1 MGGSKHING
10 LKSGEI
16 ASHIKPD
23 LRLLFFMNISGTIHE
38 IGLTEKVTNSLRK
51 RELIIEYAENP
62 QYPEF
67 IKIEAINDKCDILD
81 NFQEGQTVSVD
92 FNLRGRPW
100 TDKTGKK
107 TYFNSLSLWK
117 IN

>member
-1 MGGSKHING
+1 MGVSKHING

-38 IGLTEKVTNSLRK
+38 IGSTEKVTDSLRK

-67 IKIEAINDKCDILD
+67 IKIEAINDKCAILD
-81 NFQEGQTVSVD
+81 NVQVGANVTVH
-92 FNLRGRPW
+92 FNLKGREW
-100 TDKTGKK
+100 NGK
-107 TYFNSLSLWK
+107 YFNTLQVWK
-117 IN
+117 VE